1 MTNEPEQE
9 KKSRIQQ
16 IRNLYAFVLFSQ
28 HRFDESLKIFADL
41 GTGEDQFTSSKEG
54 KHHIPTSHPPSQM
67 PHLNHSTTTT
77 FLLPRTRRN
86 QTSVSELHFQFS
98 CSILQTHHT

>member
-41 GTGEDQFTSSKEG
+41 GTGNF
-54 KHHIPTSHPPSQM
+54 
-67 PHLNHSTTTT
+67 
-77 FLLPRTRRN
+77 
-86 QTSVSELHFQFS
+86 
-98 CSILQTHHT
+98 